1 MMNNLL
7 DFLSSALPWLVMGAV
22 LTVFF
27 VREAKRKKGKK
38 DHQKK
43 KDDYGAEGMAL
54 GMCLGVAI
62 ATALHRDVG
71 LGLSLGMLLGL
82 VVGSSMDK
90 EDDDEEGSTQ

>member
-1 MMNNLL
+1 MNSLL
-7 DFLSSALPWLVMGAV
+7 EFIRAALPWLVMGAV
-22 LTVFF
+22 LAVFF

-43 KDDYGAEGMAL
+43 KADYGSEGMAL
-54 GMCLGVAI
+54 GMCIGAAI

-82 VVGSSMDK
+82 TVGSSMKK
-90 EDDDEEGSTQ
+90 EDDDDEGRTE

>member
-1 MMNNLL
+1 MESITA
-7 DFLSSALPWLVMGAV
+7 FLAAALPWLVMGAV
-22 LTVFF
+22 LAVFF

-54 GMCLGVAI
+54 GMCIGAAI
-62 ATALHRDVG
+62 STALHRDIG

-82 VVGSSMDK
+82 VAGSSMAK
-90 EDDDEEGSTQ
+90 EDDDDGGRTK